1 MINCSNLLPY
11 EVQQI
16 LFYKLGIHKLR
27 QCDASKKCI
36 HLSFI
41 SVSQI
46 AAIVQN
52 PGESTEHASPH

>member
-1 MINCSNLLPY
+1 MISCSNLLPY

-27 QCDASKKCI
+27 RRDASKQCVQ
-36 HLSFI
+36 LSFI

>member
-16 LFYKLGIHKLR
+16 RFYKLGIHKLR
-27 QCDASKKCI
+27 RRDASKQCVQ
-36 HLSFI
+36 LSFI

-52 PGESTEHASPH
+52 PGESNEHASPH